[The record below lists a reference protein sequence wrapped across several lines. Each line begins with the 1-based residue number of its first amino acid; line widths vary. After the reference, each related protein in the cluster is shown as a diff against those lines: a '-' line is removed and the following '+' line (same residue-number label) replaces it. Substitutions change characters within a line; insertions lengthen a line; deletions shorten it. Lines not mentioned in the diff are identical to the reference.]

1 MLHSVNFIKIP
12 FIIIFIQP
20 KERQVLQK
28 SKNAAWKVCIRMID
42 VLFLNQI
49 LLKLK
54 KHGIPVEYNI
64 WKYERNWV
72 QKSHC
77 AL

>member
-28 SKNAAWKVCIRMID
+28 SKNAA
-42 VLFLNQI
+42 
-49 LLKLK
+49 
-54 KHGIPVEYNI
+54 
-64 WKYERNWV
+64 
-72 QKSHC
+72 
-77 AL
+77 